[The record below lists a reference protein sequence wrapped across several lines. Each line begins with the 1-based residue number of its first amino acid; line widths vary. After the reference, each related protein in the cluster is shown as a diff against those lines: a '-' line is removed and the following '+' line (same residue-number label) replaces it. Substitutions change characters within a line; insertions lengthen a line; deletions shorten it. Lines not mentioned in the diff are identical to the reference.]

1 MKIIISG
8 KQFKADENLRNYI
21 NERFLKLAKFVKEP
35 ATLEVVLSDEM
46 GAKSGVDKLV
56 TVTMT
61 LPGLKNSIHIEEVT
75 SDFKGSIDLVQ
86 ERLEK
91 HLLKY
96 KEQVKIGTRFP
107 KKYYEAKLEE
117 EAEGEI

>member
-8 KQFKADENLRNYI
+8 KQFKVDENLRNYI
-21 NERFLKLAKFVKEP
+21 NERFLKFSKFVKEP
-35 ATLEVVLSDEM
+35 AKIEVVLSDEM
-46 GAKSGVDKLV
+46 GTKGGVDKCVKV
-56 TVTMT
+56 TIT
-61 LPGLKNSIHIEEVT
+61 LPELKTPIHIEEIT
-75 SDFKGSIDLVQ
+75 SDFMGSINLIE

-96 KEQVKIGTRFP
+96 KEQIKVGDRYP

>member
-8 KQFKADENLRNYI
+8 KQFKVDDNLRNYI
-21 NERFLKLAKFVKEP
+21 NERFLKFTRFVKEP
-35 ATLEVVLSDEM
+35 AKLEIVLSNFM
-46 GAKSGVDKLV
+46 GPKGNDQAVYV
-56 TVTMT
+56 TAT
-61 LPGLKNSIHIEEVT
+61 LPGLKNPIHLEEVT
-75 SDFKGSIDLVQ
+75 NDFMGSIDLIQ

-96 KEQVKIGTRFP
+96 KEQVKIGDRYPT
-107 KKYYEAKLEE
+107 KYHEAELEE